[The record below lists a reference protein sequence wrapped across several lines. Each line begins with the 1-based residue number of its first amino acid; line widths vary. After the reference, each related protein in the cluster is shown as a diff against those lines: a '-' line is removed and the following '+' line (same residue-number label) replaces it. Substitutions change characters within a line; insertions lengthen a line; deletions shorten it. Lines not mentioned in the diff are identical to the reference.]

1 MKGLFLRDGILF
13 GRGFLPALLL
23 TVLTGFVC
31 FLAGYSVSRSASN
44 EEAPVSVALVNE
56 DASVKGLIA
65 VNAVKEAPFI
75 KGMLDFADTDLNSAL
90 QGLSEG
96 RFEAVIHLPDGYVQS
111 IAHGIPGKGYIY
123 LSSSAAS
130 SEEVVR
136 SIASFGELL
145 LVAGQQGV
153 FVGEDLILERGLPS
167 DVHENYIV
175 KSNVELLEHAFSLFD
190 GGSVVEVTDYA
201 GSGLPLFQSYAVLW
215 LAFFFL
221 ITGLFFGPLYVTDLK
236 KSLLIRLYSGGIR
249 PAGFLSGK
257 LFYPFLFR
265 VAVALPV
272 LFVLFRFFSPEI
284 RPVCVILF
292 LFGILVST
300 VFISAGAVILSER
313 KGWIALLAG
322 ISVISLILS
331 GGVVPRAFLPQAV
344 TKIARFLPV
353 GTLYHALSPLFGGTV
368 DLLSI
373 GAGALEAGL
382 LLVLSLW
389 VLKRFPERGETA

>member
-190 GGSVVEVTDYA
+190 GGSVIEVTDYA

-221 ITGLFFGPLYVTDLK
+221 ITGLFFG
-236 KSLLIRLYSGGIR
+236 RLYSGGIR

-284 RPVCVILF
+284 RPVSVILF

-353 GTLYHALSPLFGGTV
+353 GTLYHSLSPLFGGTV